1 MLSASNVVPEE
12 AVLVPVFLTGEI
24 IWLFV
29 GGEMMREV
37 GESCVCVDDSVDGC
51 ALV

>member
-1 MLSASNVVPEE
+1 MSASNVVTEE

-37 GESCVCVDDSVDGC
+37 GESCVCVDDSVDGR

>member
-1 MLSASNVVPEE
+1 MSAPNVVPEE
-12 AVLVPVFLTGEI
+12 AVLIPMFLTGEI
-24 IWLFV
+24 IWFLV